1 MKAILEVL
9 GILAITLSIIEGI
22 ILLPVDLVVILIGKI
37 AFCNDK
43 AKIADLYA
51 NYRWLI
57 TGWYYRL
64 NDISKS
70 DLRNLLIFIDD

>member
-9 GILAITLSIIEGI
+9 TITLSIIEDI
-22 ILLPVDLVVILIGKI
+22 ILLPVDLVVALIGKI

-43 AKIADLYA
+43 AKIADLYV
-51 NYRWLI
+51 NYRWLFV
-57 TGWYYRL
+57 GWYYRL

-70 DLRNLLIFIDD
+70 DLRNTFTFGND

>member
-1 MKAILEVL
+1 MKAILKV
-9 GILAITLSIIEGI
+9 LAITLPIIVGI
-22 ILLPVDLVVILIGKI
+22 ILLPVDLVIILIGKI
-37 AFCNDK
+37 AFHNDK

-57 TGWYYRL
+57 VGWYYRL

-70 DLRNLLIFIDD
+70 DLRNTLTLVDD

>member
-1 MKAILEVL
+1 MKAILKV
-9 GILAITLSIIEGI
+9 LAITLSIIEDI
-22 ILLPVDLVVILIGKI
+22 ILLPVDLVVVLIGKI

-43 AKIADLYA
+43 AKIADLYV

-57 TGWYYRL
+57 VGWYYRL

-70 DLRNLLIFIDD
+70 ELRCIFGQIDD